1 MVLTVFFGLR
11 LYLLYPIPREI
22 NLQQNCVY
30 LPNIHVRKQ
39 GAADDDT
46 AVVDTEG
53 RVRGLD
59 GLRVIDSSIMPSIV
73 SGNLNAPTIM
83 MAEKLADAVLGN
95 TPLPP
100 SDAPVYVHPNWATQ
114 QRWGIDFF
122 KILAQYH
129 CAVFSHGVLSMDY
142 LQKTLCLYTDRTY
155 IWARNFTWGILR
167 VADSHCA
174 LCTLSKVRLPY
185 IYIYIR
191 HAHAY
196 SEGINIQIIY
206 VWRPYS

>member
-22 NLQQNCVY
+22 NLQQNRVY
-30 LPNIHVRKQ
+30 
-39 GAADDDT
+39 DDT

-114 QRWGIDFF
+114 QR
-122 KILAQYH
+122 
-129 CAVFSHGVLSMDY
+129 
-142 LQKTLCLYTDRTY
+142 
-155 IWARNFTWGILR
+155 
-167 VADSHCA
+167 
-174 LCTLSKVRLPY
+174 
-185 IYIYIR
+185 
-191 HAHAY
+191 
-196 SEGINIQIIY
+196 
-206 VWRPYS
+206 